1 LWNISNESVF
11 FYQTFLVRMERE
23 YNQFTPELLKMMRD
37 EEREKF
43 LAALK
48 DGASWAQLYQIR
60 NTIRKLND
68 LIDTAETNISGST
81 ITSPGVGSS
90 STPAAST
97 ATASTRGEEEN
108 PRSASSL
115 A

>member
-1 LWNISNESVF
+1 
-11 FYQTFLVRMERE
+11 MERE
-23 YNQFTPELLKMMRD
+23 YNQFTPELLQMMRD

-48 DGASWAQLYQIR
+48 DGASWAQLYKIR

-68 LIDTAETNISGST
+68 MIESAEKDKADRGIYNPSN
-81 ITSPGVGSS
+81 
-90 STPAAST
+90 
-97 ATASTRGEEEN
+97 RGEEEN
-108 PRSASSL
+108 PRGGSAH

>member
-1 LWNISNESVF
+1 
-11 FYQTFLVRMERE
+11 MEKE

-37 EEREKF
+37 EERDKF

-68 LIDTAETNISGST
+68 LIDTAETKKNVIIVT
-81 ITSPGVGSS
+81 TPGIAGS
-90 STPAAST
+90 STPGTAST
-97 ATASTRGEEEN
+97 AITSTRGDEEN
-108 PRSASSL
+108 PRGPASGIV
-115 A
+115 

>member
-1 LWNISNESVF
+1 
-11 FYQTFLVRMERE
+11 
-23 YNQFTPELLKMMRD
+23 MMRA

-68 LIDTAETNISGST
+68 LIDAAGPTAGSD
-81 ITSPGVGSS
+81 PLHD
-90 STPAAST
+90 TPS
-97 ATASTRGEEEN
+97 RGNEQN
-108 PRSASSL
+108 PRTSSGER

>member
-1 LWNISNESVF
+1 
-11 FYQTFLVRMERE
+11 MEKE

-37 EEREKF
+37 EERDKF

-68 LIDTAETNISGST
+68 LIDTAESNRSGST
-81 ITSPGVGSS
+81 VTPGV
-90 STPAAST
+90 AAST
-97 ATASTRGEEEN
+97 ASTTATSTRGEEEN
-108 PRSASSL
+108 PRGPASSL
-115 A
+115 V